1 MNNQKLNELLEIEL
15 RESELQTQLKNEI
28 TEKIELIKNYFSGF
42 IVSNKVFQE
51 SNSMK
56 FEFSYSNSSIFKIE
70 LTIEYAI
77 NNPDFCFAFPFKIN
91 NMDSETFTKIIQLQQ
106 DIFSHKSL
114 FLDLQ
119 KNILK
124 LRNSYLLMKG
134 TQNKIETEKKL
145 IIVNH
150 FNKPCS
156 DLQFLKYLAGSN
168 EKWFY
173 SLLLYDNKISLHKN
187 SFEEKSETFETAYL
201 IYRKYIHTHFIDI
214 NTGLCKK
221 DPYEDFKRLF
231 DFDYSNPNYKKNIV
245 NFYIINQTP
254 YFRPKDMNDV
264 FYSDQQIN
272 NRIFMNQNNTTF
284 IDNLLEEVYLSKNI
298 ENF

>member
-1 MNNQKLNELLEIEL
+1 MNDQKLNELLDIEL
-15 RESELQTQLKNEI
+15 RESELQIQLKNEI
-28 TEKIELIKNYFSGF
+28 TEKIELIKNSFPDF
-42 IVSNKVFQE
+42 LVSNKAFQE

-56 FEFSYSNSSIFKIE
+56 FEFSYSNSSIFKVE

-77 NNPDFCFAFPFKIN
+77 NNPDFCFSFPFKID
-91 NMDSETFTKIIQLQQ
+91 NMNSEIFTKITQLQQ

-173 SLLLYDNKISLHKN
+173 SLLLYDNKISLYKN

-221 DPYEDFKRLF
+221 DIYEDFKRLF

-245 NFYIINQTP
+245 KFYIINQEL
-254 YFRPKDMNDV
+254 YFRTQDMNDV
-264 FYSDQQIN
+264 FYSEQSIN
-272 NRIFMNQNNTTF
+272 SRFFMNQNHTTF
-284 IDNLLEEVYLSKNI
+284 IDNLFEEVCLSKNI